1 MEKNES
7 MGNDITILNHVGLL
21 VSDVHAAVV
30 RYEQLGFQFAPLSNV
45 QIAFEPGAEPE
56 AIGSGKQDAIFQ
68 KNFLEIAGI
77 TERDIW
83 DKLTKAQR
91 GYFDIDGALS
101 RYQGLHILY
110 FGTNNLEAVHKRLL
124 AHGLPASEIG
134 HLSRKVETPDG
145 EQTLHAKML
154 HAPHVSIAQHENPEV
169 LLQPRYRHHHNG
181 ATMLTECIVCT
192 HDPAALAATYARYTV
207 HTSQQRG
214 HIHVVD
220 LGFSRVV
227 VVAPEDIDAVI
238 PGCIP
243 PSLPF
248 LAGFTVATESLDQA
262 RSVLTKQGVPFQ
274 EYGGRLLIHP
284 QDAYGSAVLFEQE
297 GATRI

>member
-1 MEKNES
+1 ME
-7 MGNDITILNHVGLL
+7 NDITILNHVGLL
-21 VSDVHAAVV
+21 VSDVNAAVA
-30 RYEQLGFQFAPLSNV
+30 RYKQLGFQFAPLSNI
-45 QIAFEPGAEPE
+45 QIAFEPGAEPK

-110 FGTNNLEAVHKRLL
+110 FGTDNLEAVHHRLMTQ
-124 AHGLPASEIG
+124 GLPTSEIG

-154 HAPHVSIAQHENPEV
+154 HASHVSIAQHENPEV
-169 LLQPRYRHHHNG
+169 LLQPRYMHHRNG

-192 HDPAALAATYARYTV
+192 HDPAELAATYARYTA

-214 HIHVVD
+214 HLHVVD

-227 VVAPEDIDAVI
+227 VVAPENLSEVI
-238 PGCIP
+238 PGCTP

-248 LAGFTVATESLDQA
+248 LAGFTVATAELDA
-262 RSVLTKQGVPFQ
+262 ADSVLTESRVPFQ
-274 EYGGRLLIHP
+274 KYGGRVIVHP
-284 QDAYGSAVLFEQE
+284 EEAYGCAVLFEQE
-297 GATRI
+297 GATRQ